1 MFSKHKTHL
10 FLFAAGML
18 LWASM
23 TRPLICHFGRAIPYK
38 ERRAPQ
44 MQAVGEFAPGD
55 HIQLL
60 YHFWLCRDMLAGKT
74 PAFSNVYEFNT
85 GNDAARKQFDPYYI
99 PFSIVYALVSSAF
112 GHAAGWNAAGLFAF
126 MIGLFGFFALA
137 RRYAHSDAV
146 AGLAAIVAAA
156 FPYRWITLLGGSPTG
171 FASCLV
177 PCLLYG
183 LDTAVRDKRPSGGF
197 IAGAALFFSY
207 CSDLHV
213 FYFSSLL
220 TPCWCL
226 FSWLADDAPVIPDR
240 KRLRAVV
247 RALLPAIAL
256 ACAALVLSSI
266 ASGSL
271 AKSTMASGRGLKE
284 LKLFSPIKSG
294 LFRWQ
299 YLGASNHIFSG
310 TGLAIL
316 LGFGILVF
324 GLGFRKDPS
333 RAKWRPILLVS
344 LLILAVVAIVLLA
357 LGTYG
362 PHDALPIRAARK
374 LIPKYRMIRQP
385 MKIFSILPPILC
397 VLLALLFRRLAT
409 ASAALRCVAV
419 LLAVAAITEQALWL
433 RPALCELPDR
443 LPAYDAAAT
452 YARAWADSTSD
463 WERWKKPHAVC
474 LPLWP
479 GDSHFSSVYEYG
491 ALTSRIRLVNGDA
504 PAVPEDYYEKVF
516 SKLSS
521 LNNGVL
527 DEEQRQLLLSIGVNL
542 VIFHEQPY
550 PSKVSPFPSA
560 VALRLLRGNPALTQI
575 FACDGVFA
583 FALSAVEKADPN
595 RGYGDDCPDFA
606 FPAAYQWPMSRLTDR
621 GREPGHAREYRTH
634 VRAPVPIA
642 PGMCYKILLS
652 GGGKLKGDCGHEVE
666 VPDKPAWVSVPF
678 TDPMGESFAVVE
690 GDPVAHH
697 AFIGAGKDF
706 VLDSANSNFT
716 WRASELF
723 HFGHSQDDVSK
734 TLAKA
739 DGVTF
744 NAKRNPAGM
753 MLYGP
758 DLPFPAGH
766 YTATITGRFA
776 QGNAFVAS
784 TIGDGGSR
792 LAITPLPAA
801 GGDGPSSASVSFQ
814 HDGLLPLRLEY
825 HFAGKGEACV
835 ESLTLKRVE

>member
-1 MFSKHKTHL
+1 MKGMISKFKSYI

-18 LWASM
+18 LWACM
-23 TRPLICHFGRAIPYK
+23 TRPLIYHFGRAIPYK

-44 MQAVGEFAPGD
+44 AQAVGEFAPGD

-85 GNDAARKQFDPYYI
+85 GDDDARKQFDPYYI
-99 PFSIVYALVSSAF
+99 PFSLVYALVSSAF

-137 RRYAHSDAV
+137 RRYAHSDAI

-240 KRLRAVV
+240 KRLWAVF
-247 RALLPAIAL
+247 RALLPAIAI

-299 YLGASNHIFSG
+299 YLGASNHIFTG

-316 LGFGILVF
+316 LGFGILAF

-333 RAKWRPILLVS
+333 RAKWRPILLVT

-374 LIPKYRMIRQP
+374 LIPKYKMIRQP

-409 ASAALRCVAV
+409 GHAALRSVAV
-419 LLAVAAITEQALWL
+419 LLAVAAIAEQALWL
-433 RPALCELPDR
+433 HPALCELPDH
-443 LPAYDAAAT
+443 LPAYTEAAA
-452 YARAWADSTSD
+452 YARDRGV
-463 WERWKKPHAVC
+463 EKPHAVC

-479 GDSHFSSVYEYG
+479 GDSHFSSVYEFG
-491 ALTSRIRLVNGDA
+491 ALTSRIRLVNGYA
-504 PAVPEDYYEKVF
+504 PAVPEDYYENVF

-560 VALRLLRGNPALTQI
+560 VALRLLRGNPALAQI
-575 FACDGVFA
+575 AVFDGVFA
-583 FALSAVEKADPN
+583 FALSAVMKADPN
-595 RGYGDDCPDFA
+595 RGYGDDCPDFT
-606 FPAAYQWPMSRLTDR
+606 FPAAYQWPKSRLTDR
-621 GREPGHAREYRTH
+621 DREPGHARVFRTH

-642 PGMCYKILLS
+642 PGMCYRLLLS
-652 GGGKLKGDCGHEVE
+652 GGGKLRGDCGHEVE
-666 VPDKPAWVSVPF
+666 VPDTPAWVSVPF

-697 AFIGAGKDF
+697 ALIAAGEAATF
-706 VLDSANSNFT
+706 NPANSNFT
-716 WRASELF
+716 WRASDLF
-723 HFGHSQDDVSK
+723 HFGHSPDDVSK
-734 TLAKA
+734 TIAKA

-744 NAKRNPAGM
+744 NAKRNPAGLM
-753 MLYGP
+753 VYGP
-758 DLPFPAGH
+758 DLPFPAGC

-776 QGNAFVAS
+776 QCNAFVAS
-784 TIGDGGSR
+784 TIGDGGRR
-792 LAITPLPAA
+792 LAITPLQAA
-801 GGDGPSSASVSFQ
+801 EGDKPSSASISFQ
-814 HDGLLPLRLEY
+814 YDGLLPLRLEY

-835 ESLTLKRVE
+835 ESFTLKRVE